1 MACWCLGP
9 DRARSD
15 TPAAPPSPPDASPLR
30 YRRHLRHGAPLYR
43 VEAGEDRMKTLTAVF
58 LASVLASGVGCAKQ
72 GWIDRTL
79 VTESVTGV

>member
-1 MACWCLGP
+1 
-9 DRARSD
+9 
-15 TPAAPPSPPDASPLR
+15 
-30 YRRHLRHGAPLYR
+30 
-43 VEAGEDRMKTLTAVF
+43 MKTLTAVF